1 MDIHYNRIKQSHNL
15 KIYTSKNWIRLI
27 IGSLLLVVGLC
38 ILEHNYG
45 YFNNY
50 LIFTRPLQ
58 VILKGAN
65 IYDFHPDLYMDTFKY
80 SPGFA
85 IIFGTLFYIPNT
97 AGIIIWNLLN
107 ASVLIA
113 GIHRFFN
120 TDKSRIQTLLLLV
133 PMIAI
138 SVHNEQS
145 NGLVAGFILIALSY
159 FRAEKS
165 IAAALFLSFCLF
177 IKFYG
182 ILLAVSFIF
191 YRRKVLFLLAFV
203 AFTILQFL
211 WPFLFFDTKYMF
223 TVYQNWWHVLQTT
236 GLTDSCTVPG
246 VFKTWFGLYLPN
258 WLWLIA
264 GSLILILPLT
274 NRRMFD
280 KTLYQNLMLSSFMI
294 FMILFN
300 KMAGFPTYLIAVAGF
315 AIFYNSGLPK
325 TRIMKTLALLV
336 LLLGLLSQYRLPY
349 NLVDNLI
356 LPSHVWA
363 FLFLIIWSYLQI
375 LLWKLEFSETSSNS
389 TLQESNPEIT

>member
-1 MDIHYNRIKQSHNL
+1 MT
-15 KIYTSKNWIRLI
+15 IYSPKNWIRLI
-27 IGSLLLVVGLC
+27 VGCLLLVVGLC
-38 ILEHNYG
+38 ILERSYG

-50 LIFTRPLQ
+50 LIFSRPLQ
-58 VILKGAN
+58 VLLKGAN
-65 IYDFHPDLYMDTFKY
+65 IYDFHPELYMDTFKY

-97 AGIIIWNLLN
+97 AGIILWNLLN

-159 FRAEKS
+159 FRAEKP

-182 ILLAVSFIF
+182 ILLIVSFIF

-211 WPFLFFDTKYMF
+211 WPFLFFDTKYML

-236 GLTDSCTVPG
+236 GLTDSCTVPS

-258 WLWLIA
+258 WLWITA

-274 NRRMFD
+274 NHRMFD
-280 KTLYQNLMLSSFMI
+280 KTRYQNLMISSLMI

-315 AIFYNSGLPK
+315 GIFYNSGLPK
-325 TRIMKTLALLV
+325 TRIMKTVAILV
-336 LLLGLLSQYRLPY
+336 LLLGILSQYRLPY

-356 LPSHVWA
+356 LPSHIWA
-363 FLFLIIWSYLQI
+363 FLFLIIWAYLQV
-375 LLWKLEFSETSSNS
+375 LLWRLEFDKSALSTADHPSTADET
-389 TLQESNPEIT
+389 L